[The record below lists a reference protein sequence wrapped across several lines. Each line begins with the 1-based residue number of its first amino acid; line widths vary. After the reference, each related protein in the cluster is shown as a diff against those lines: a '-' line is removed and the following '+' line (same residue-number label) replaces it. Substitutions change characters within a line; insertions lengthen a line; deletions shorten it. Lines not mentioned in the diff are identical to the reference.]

1 MRRRIILKPTEIYK
15 DYKKNNADIS
25 RKQHFGD
32 AVSELKSMGF
42 ITAECLKFSEDIEK
56 IYLCEEKMD
65 TIYEW
70 LEDVYGVVP
79 QSSIVKKIKKITETY
94 VFAGEAAQKYRD
106 SIIEQTEDPRK
117 IFDPERID
125 ANMKMLCF
133 LENNTEELYLREAS
147 ILVYGDSK

>member
-15 DYKKNNADIS
+15 DYKKNNADIL

-70 LEDVYGVVP
+70 LEEVYGVVP
-79 QSSIVKKIKKITETY
+79 QSSIVKRLKKSWRHMSVRERLRKNTVTAYLHRPRIR
-94 VFAGEAAQKYRD
+94 GKY
-106 SIIEQTEDPRK
+106 SIRK
-117 IFDPERID
+117 E
-125 ANMKMLCF
+125 
-133 LENNTEELYLREAS
+133 
-147 ILVYGDSK
+147 